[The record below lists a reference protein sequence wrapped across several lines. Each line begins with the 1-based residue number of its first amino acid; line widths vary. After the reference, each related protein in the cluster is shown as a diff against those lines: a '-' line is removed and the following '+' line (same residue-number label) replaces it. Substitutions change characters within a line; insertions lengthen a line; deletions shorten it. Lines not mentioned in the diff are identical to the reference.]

1 MRAEIPME
9 KRVQFSVFLV
19 NKPGVLSQIF
29 RDLGKAKINITGI
42 VMMDSVE
49 HGVLRM
55 IAENPAA
62 ARTILQKLNLPV
74 TETDVLAVTLANRPG
89 AVADLCERL
98 SVAHI
103 NIGYMYCTTGAR
115 GGKTIVVIK
124 VPDIKKAIKVLEGSK
139 TTRRDMKIKL
149 RRPTATARH

>member
-1 MRAEIPME
+1 ME

-29 RDLGKAKINITGI
+29 RELGKAKINITSI

-55 IAENPAA
+55 MAEHPEAVRA
-62 ARTILQKLNLPV
+62 IFRRLNVPV

-89 AVADLCERL
+89 AAADLCERL
-98 SVAHI
+98 SSAHI

-115 GGKTIVVIK
+115 GGKTTVVIK
-124 VPDIKKAIKVLEGSK
+124 VPDIKKAIKVLEASK

-149 RRPTATARH
+149 RRPAATTRR